1 MINAFASDAA
11 KPWKYSGVN
20 LRLSYIFAM
29 ISIAGSCAAQ
39 QITMLPKSNLVSE
52 TIFPDAPQSQIVSTQ
67 LLSLHRLAKPVSSL
81 ATLARTPSLEGTH
94 ARLTLSAEVSSR
106 LASGSLFDAKLDE
119 PICAGGR
126 VLLPAGT
133 IVEGHIES
141 KPARRLMRPGS
152 LFMTFDRVI
161 LPNGEVQP
169 ANLHL
174 VSSESA
180 AVKADSEGMLHPTF
194 SKKRLAV
201 QLGGTA
207 LTAKLA
213 DDLAEAAGGT
223 AVGAGTARFVG
234 LGAAATFF
242 ALQKGR
248 EVKLHPGEK
257 VEVEFGRPSSGVPL
271 DSGSSPNR

>member
-1 MINAFASDAA
+1 
-11 KPWKYSGVN
+11 V
-20 LRLSYIFAM
+20 RLSYLFAI
-29 ISIAGSCAAQ
+29 ISLAGLCNAQ
-39 QITMLPKSNLVSE
+39 QITRLQKSTLVSE
-52 TIFPDAPQSQIVSTQ
+52 TILPNAPQSQI
-67 LLSLHRLAKPVSSL
+67 LKAELISLHTLTKPTSTL
-81 ATLARTPSLEGTH
+81 ATFVSAPSLEGTH
-94 ARLTLSAEVSSR
+94 AQLTLAGEVSSR
-106 LASGSLFDAKLDE
+106 LASGSSFLAKLDE
-119 PICAGGR
+119 PVSADGR

-133 IVEGHIES
+133 TIEGHIES

-161 LPNGEVQP
+161 LPSGEVQP

-174 VSSESA
+174 ISSESV
-180 AVKADSEGMLHPTF
+180 AVKADSEGMLHPTIN
-194 SKKRLAV
+194 KKRLAI

-207 LTAKLA
+207 LTAKFA
-213 DDLAEAAGGT
+213 DDLAEVAGGT

-257 VEVEFGRPSSGVPL
+257 LEVEFGRAGAVLPPVSWKSGAAAP
-271 DSGSSPNR
+271 R

>member
-1 MINAFASDAA
+1 M
-11 KPWKYSGVN
+11 
-20 LRLSYIFAM
+20 RLAYIFAI
-29 ISIAGSCAAQ
+29 ISLANSCAAQ
-39 QITMLPKSNLVSE
+39 QITTLQNSTLGSE
-52 TIFPDAPQSQIVSTQ
+52 NVLPDAPRSQITKAELVSLHLLELGKPTSR
-67 LLSLHRLAKPVSSL
+67 LSTLSLPDSGSSL
-81 ATLARTPSLEGTH
+81 DGTR
-94 ARLTLSAEVSSR
+94 ARLTLAVEVSSK
-106 LASGSLFDAKLDE
+106 LPSGSPFRARVDE
-119 PICAGGR
+119 PVSTNGK

-133 IVEGHIES
+133 TIEGHVES

-174 VSSESA
+174 ISSESV
-180 AVKADSEGMLHPTF
+180 AVKADSEGMLHPAI
-194 SKKRLAV
+194 SKKRLAL

-207 LTAKLA
+207 LTAKFA
-213 DDLAEAAGGT
+213 DDLAEVVGGT

-248 EVKLHPGEK
+248 EAKLRAGEK
-257 VEVEFGRPSSGVPL
+257 LEVEFGRPAVPI
-271 DSGSSPNR
+271 SPESVSPQNH